1 MTCRNAGAHVSLSSD
16 GRLLEVVD
24 DLIECGVSMHD
35 PQFRANTLE
44 GIEKF
49 YKGKMCISLD
59 LDRQM
64 FPFCSPEDI
73 KKQVREGVERLGSPE
88 GGLMMSADVRDENIP
103 LENIEALC
111 EAGEEYCLASKP
123 E

>member
-35 PQFRANTLE
+35 PQLRANTLE

-49 YKGKMCISLD
+49 YKGKICINLD

-64 FPFCSPEDI
+64 FPFCSPDDI
-73 KKQVREGVERLGSPE
+73 KEQVKEAVEKLGLPE
-88 GGLMMSADVRDENIP
+88 GGLMMSADVRDKNIP

-111 EAGEEYCLASKP
+111 EAGEEYCLADKP